1 MSDRLEHNK
10 ENERQNEGRRT
21 GRHYEQLA
29 YSPIN
34 LKKEYK
40 YVDGRKF
47 TYLEENKP
55 APMVVALTEADL
67 LKRIRELEY

>member
-1 MSDRLEHNK
+1 M
-10 ENERQNEGRRT
+10 RRT
-21 GRHYEQLA
+21 GRHYDQLA

-40 YVDGRKF
+40 YTDAKKF

-55 APMVVALTEADL
+55 ATMVVALSEADL